1 MCGVKYGQ
9 CVRLI
14 KFKMDLITVIIPCYN
29 SGKTLQRAVDSV
41 LNQTFEKIELII
53 INDGSNDT
61 KTIKILKTIK
71 DAIII
76 NQKNSGL
83 ASARN
88 RGFREAKGNYLVFLD
103 ADDWLSKNAI
113 SYMLKA
119 IKKSSSKYVLCS
131 SLLEGDREGIY
142 SRHYNFFEQLFINHV
157 HYFMLIEKNTF
168 SKIGGYDENMK
179 LGYEDWEFSL
189 RLLKNGIKARKV
201 NKTLFHYHVSN
212 HGMLNS
218 ISKKNHANIYN
229 YIKTKHK
236 DLYKVKKIISLY
248 LQNKKKKMNY
258 HFFVYMIIFISS
270 LILPK
275 YFYTKVYNF
284 FYKIK
289 SFIS

>member
-157 HYFMLIEKNTF
+157 HYFMLIEHNLKHEHNFFVVFLTPKF
-168 SKIGGYDENMK
+168 
-179 LGYEDWEFSL
+179 
-189 RLLKNGIKARKV
+189 LLD
-201 NKTLFHYHVSN
+201 F
-212 HGMLNS
+212 
-218 ISKKNHANIYN
+218 
-229 YIKTKHK
+229 
-236 DLYKVKKIISLY
+236 LY
-248 LQNKKKKMNY
+248 LI
-258 HFFVYMIIFISS
+258 FFLLTLVW
-270 LILPK
+270 LE
-275 YFYTKVYNF
+275 NF
-284 FYKIK
+284 FLSNRTALHKC
-289 SFIS
+289 